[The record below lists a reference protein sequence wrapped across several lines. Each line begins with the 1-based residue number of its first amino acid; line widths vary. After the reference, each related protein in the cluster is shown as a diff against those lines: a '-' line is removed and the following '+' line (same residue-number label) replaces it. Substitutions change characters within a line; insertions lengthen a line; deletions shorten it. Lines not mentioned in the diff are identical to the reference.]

1 MIKPFALA
9 ATVTCMPSADHLI
22 AFALTG
28 FLVIVIPGPSVLF
41 VVGRAL
47 SNGRRVALLSMV
59 GNSVGVYVQTVAV
72 AIGIGTLVEESVA
85 AFTAVKLLGG
95 CYLLYLGLK
104 TFRERRLLAGAIT
117 GAYGEDRSD
126 RRAFVEGMTVGVTN
140 PKTIV
145 FLVAVLPQFTS
156 RNDGSVP
163 LQILLLGAIFFALAM
178 VSDSV
183 WIVAASRVRSWF
195 ARSPRRLE
203 LVGGT
208 GGLAIMA
215 VGAGVLATGRK
226 N

>member
-1 MIKPFALA
+1 
-9 ATVTCMPSADHLI
+9 MPSAEHLL
-22 AFALTG
+22 AFAVTG
-28 FLVIVIPGPSVLF
+28 FVVIVIPGPSVLF

-47 SNGRRVALLSMV
+47 SSGRRVALLSMV
-59 GNSVGVYVQTVAV
+59 GNSFGVYVQTVAV
-72 AIGIGTLVEESVA
+72 AFGIGALVEESVA

-95 CYLLYLGLK
+95 CYLLYLGFK
-104 TFRERRLLAGAIT
+104 TFRARKSTAGAISASF
-117 GAYGEDRSD
+117 GAPRSD

-163 LQILLLGAIFFALAM
+163 IQILILGAIFFALAM

-183 WIVAASRVRSWF
+183 WIAAASTVRSWF
-195 ARSPRRLE
+195 AGSPRRLE

-226 N
+226 T

>member
-1 MIKPFALA
+1 
-9 ATVTCMPSADHLI
+9 MPSAEHLL
-22 AFALTG
+22 AFTITG
-28 FLVIVIPGPSVLF
+28 FIVIVIPGPSVLF

-47 SNGRRVALLSMV
+47 SSGRRVALLSMV
-59 GNSVGVYVQTVAV
+59 GNSFGVYVQTIAV
-72 AIGIGTLVEESVA
+72 AFGIGTLVEESVA
-85 AFTAVKLLGG
+85 AFTAVKVLGG
-95 CYLLYLGLK
+95 CYLLYLGAK
-104 TFRERRLLAGAIT
+104 TFHDRRSLASAIT
-117 GAYGEDRSD
+117 DGYGEAPSD
-126 RRAFVEGMTVGVTN
+126 RRAFLEGMTVGVTN

-156 RNDGSVP
+156 RTEGHVP
-163 LQILLLGAIFFALAM
+163 LQILILGLIFFALAM

-183 WIVAASRVRSWF
+183 WIAGASRVRAWL

-226 N
+226 S

>member
-1 MIKPFALA
+1 
-9 ATVTCMPSADHLI
+9 MPSTDHLV
-22 AFALTG
+22 AFAVTG

-47 SNGRRVALLSMV
+47 SNGRRVAMLSMV
-59 GNSVGVYVQTVAV
+59 GNSFGVYIQTVAV
-72 AIGIGTLVEESVA
+72 AFGIGALVEESVA

-95 CYLLYLGLK
+95 CYLLYLGAK
-104 TFRERRLLAGAIT
+104 TFRERKALAGAIT
-117 GAYGEDRSD
+117 GGYGESRSD

-156 RNDGSVP
+156 RSDGDVP
-163 LQILLLGAIFFALAM
+163 LQILLLGLIFFALAM
-178 VSDSV
+178 VSDSS
-183 WIVAASRVRSWF
+183 WIFAAGRVRTWF
-195 ARSPRRLE
+195 AGSPKRLE

>member
-1 MIKPFALA
+1 
-9 ATVTCMPSADHLI
+9 MPSAEHLL
-22 AFALTG
+22 AFTITG
-28 FLVIVIPGPSVLF
+28 FIVIVIPGPSVLF

-47 SNGRRVALLSMV
+47 SSGRRVALLSMV
-59 GNSVGVYVQTVAV
+59 GNSFGVYVQTIAV
-72 AIGIGTLVEESVA
+72 AFGIGTLVEESVA
-85 AFTAVKLLGG
+85 AFTAVKVLGG
-95 CYLLYLGLK
+95 CYLLYLGAK
-104 TFRERRLLAGAIT
+104 TFHDRRSLASAIT
-117 GAYGEDRSD
+117 DGYGEAPSD
-126 RRAFVEGMTVGVTN
+126 RRAFLEGMTVGVTN

-156 RNDGSVP
+156 RTEGHVP
-163 LQILLLGAIFFALAM
+163 LQILILGLIFFALAM

-183 WIVAASRVRSWF
+183 WIAGASRVRTWF

-226 N
+226 S

>member
-1 MIKPFALA
+1 
-9 ATVTCMPSADHLI
+9 MPPTDHLI

-59 GNSVGVYVQTVAV
+59 GNSFGVYLQTIAV
-72 AIGIGTLVEESVA
+72 AFGIGTLVEESVA
-85 AFTAVKLLGG
+85 AFTIVKLLGG
-95 CYLLYLGLK
+95 CYLLYLGAK
-104 TFRERRLLAGAIT
+104 TFHERKSLAGAIS
-117 GAYGEDRSD
+117 GSYGEARSD

-156 RNDGSVP
+156 RGDGNVP
-163 LQILLLGAIFFALAM
+163 LQIMLLGLIFFALAM
-178 VSDSV
+178 VSDSG
-183 WIVAASRVRSWF
+183 WILAASRVRSWF
-195 ARSPRRLE
+195 AGSPRRLE

-226 N
+226 S

>member
-1 MIKPFALA
+1 
-9 ATVTCMPSADHLI
+9 MPSGADLL
-22 AFALTG
+22 AFAITG
-28 FLVIVIPGPSVLF
+28 FVVIVIPGPSVLF

-47 SNGRRVALLSMV
+47 SSGRRVALLSMV
-59 GNSVGVYVQTVAV
+59 GNSLGVYVQTAAV
-72 AIGIGTLVEESVA
+72 AFGIGTLVEDSVA
-85 AFTAVKLLGG
+85 AFTVVKILGG
-95 CYLLYLGLK
+95 CYLLYLGAK
-104 TFRERRLLAGAIT
+104 TFHARKSLATAIT
-117 GAYGEDRSD
+117 GSYADQRSD

-156 RNDGSVP
+156 RSGGSVP
-163 LQILLLGAIFFALAM
+163 VQILVLGLIFSAIAL
-178 VSDSV
+178 VSDSA
-183 WIVAASRVRSWF
+183 WITAASRVRGWF

-203 LVGGT
+203 LIGGT